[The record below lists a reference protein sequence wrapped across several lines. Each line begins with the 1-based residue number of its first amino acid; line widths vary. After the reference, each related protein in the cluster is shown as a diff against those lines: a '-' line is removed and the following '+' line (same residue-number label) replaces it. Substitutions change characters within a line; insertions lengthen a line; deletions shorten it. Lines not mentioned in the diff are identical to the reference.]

1 VPFVLSLACAIT
13 YGIADYCGGRASRR
27 WASTLVT
34 LVGQAVSLV
43 LIVAT
48 VLVIGTA
55 SPAGADLRWGACGG
69 AAGAVALT
77 VFYYCLA
84 NGEVSV
90 VAPATA
96 VVSAGLP
103 VSLGV
108 LGGASLTVTAVIGIV
123 IAVVAIALIS
133 GIADRARR
141 AMRTSSGILALAV
154 LAGVGFGLT
163 FYCFDRTSEAS
174 GLWPLV
180 AARAVSVPIIAT
192 VVLVR
197 RPVRVPGRDI
207 WLLVA
212 ASGVLDMLAN
222 LFFLLS
228 TRDGELALTAV
239 VASMYPASTI
249 VLAFWLD
256 AERLSRWQGAGL
268 ALAAVALVLINLPG

>member
-13 YGIADYCGGRASRR
+13 YGVADYCGGRASRW

-34 LVGQAVSLV
+34 LVGQAVSFV
-43 LIVAT
+43 LITVT

-55 SPAGADLRWGACGG
+55 WPAAVDLGWGASGG

-77 VFYYCLA
+77 VFYHCLA
-84 NGEVSV
+84 HGEVSV

-96 VVSAGLP
+96 IVSAGLP
-103 VSLGV
+103 VTLGA
-108 LGGASLTVTAVIGIV
+108 LDGASLAPTAVVGIV
-123 IAVVAIALIS
+123 VAVAAIALIS
-133 GIADRARR
+133 GIADGARR
-141 AMRTSSGILALAV
+141 AMRTSSGVLALAA
-154 LAGVGFGLT
+154 LAGAGFGLT
-163 FYCFDRTSEAS
+163 FYCFDRSSASS
-174 GLWPLV
+174 GLWPLA
-180 AARAVSVPIIAT
+180 AARAVSVPIVAI
-192 VVLVR
+192 VVSVR
-197 RPVRVPGRDI
+197 RPERVPGRAI

-222 LFFLLS
+222 LFFLLA

-249 VLAFWLD
+249 VLALWLD
-256 AERLSRWQGAGL
+256 AERLSSWQGAGL